1 MSLPLVRLLLCVGA
15 CACGGDVARPPRR
28 VPAAL
33 EVVTDL
39 PSSATAGSI
48 AGTLVVKVTD
58 ADAKALSGVLITFAV
73 SRGAGG
79 VYPANDTTKA
89 DGTAQTVLTLG
100 TIPGPNE
107 VAAIAAGV
115 PQVRSTMVDGVGGVV
130 QTIALAPRAVRLAP
144 VQDSVVVSATPRDG
158 YGNPTATEVTWTS
171 RDPALVSVTA
181 VGNSAVARVV
191 SRPGRTYLVASS
203 AGATDST
210 VVTVHDAN
218 SSPCSLIAT
227 PVALLP
233 GQSIG
238 FESTGLTCVQAPE
251 AAEYL
256 LVAHY
261 NTAVSPAS
269 ANVNITA
276 NGIVP
281 ATTPF
286 PAPEWTAQQLA
297 RQSAQPVIAQSA
309 SPSFETA
316 LRERERSNIGPH
328 VAGARAWKRTRGA
341 SISALA
347 REGDVTSINVNPF
360 QFCDAPDLRSAR
372 VVAITNGTVV
382 LADTDNPAGGFTDAE
397 YRALGVAVDTL
408 ITPIDTAAFGTPSD
422 IDGNGRVAILF
433 TRTVNELTPR
443 GSPAGVVLGF
453 YYVRDLLPRQS
464 PFGRCPGS
472 NVSEMFYVLVPDP
485 GGTVSDA
492 RSKAYV
498 QSLALS
504 TIAHEYQHLINASRR
519 MYVNDALDISEDVWL
534 NEGLSHMAEELVFY
548 RASKLG
554 SRQNIGAAQI
564 PAGSDARAAIETFQA
579 GNLGRYVQFLRA
591 LDSSSPLAANDLLAT
606 RGATWALLR
615 YVADRTG
622 ASDGDLWRRLVNSR
636 YTGVVNLDAALS
648 MHGMTTL
655 EVLRD
660 WSVAVAADDNAGGL
674 DPEWQQASWNFGSTL
689 PAIGFPFPLSPPAL
703 AGGQPN
709 FISLR
714 SGGSAYF
721 RFAVPLNGEALI
733 QVSGGAVPQRGVL
746 LTLMRIR

>member
-1 MSLPLVRLLLCVGA
+1 M
-15 CACGGDVARPPRR
+15 
-28 VPAAL
+28 
-33 EVVTDL
+33 TDL
-39 PSSATAGSI
+39 PASATAGSI
-48 AGTLVVKVTD
+48 AGTLVVRVTD
-58 ADAKALSGVLITFAV
+58 ANANALSGVLVTFAV
-73 SRGAGG
+73 SQGAGR
-79 VYPANDTTKA
+79 VHPAADITRS

-100 TIPGPNE
+100 TSPGPNE
-107 VAAIAAGV
+107 VAAVAAGA
-115 PQVRSTMVDGVGGVV
+115 PPVRSTRVDAVSGAV

-144 VQDSVVVSATPRDG
+144 TQDSVVASATPRDG
-158 YGNPTATEVTWTS
+158 YGNPTGTEVTWIS
-171 RDPALVSVTA
+171 RDPALVSVTTN
-181 VGNSAVARVV
+181 GNNAVARVV

-227 PVALLP
+227 PLALAL
-233 GQSIG
+233 GQSVS
-238 FESTGLTCVQAPE
+238 FESTGLICVHAPE

-261 NTAVSPAS
+261 NTAVSQAA

-276 NGIVP
+276 NGIAP

-286 PAPEWTAQQLA
+286 PAPEWTAQELA
-297 RQSAQPVIAQSA
+297 QSAIAQSG
-309 SPSFETA
+309 SSSFETA
-316 LRERERSNIGPH
+316 LRNRERGSIGQH
-328 VAGARAWKRTRGA
+328 VAGARAWQRTRGA
-341 SISALA
+341 SISAQA

-360 QFCDAPDLRSAR
+360 EFCDSPDLRSAR
-372 VVAITNGTVV
+372 VVAITDGTVV

-464 PFGRCPGS
+464 PFGACPGS

-498 QSLALS
+498 QNLALS

-548 RASKLG
+548 RASRLG
-554 SRQNIGAAQI
+554 SRQNIGAQQI
-564 PAGSDARAAIETFQA
+564 PVGSDARVAIETFQA

-606 RGATWALLR
+606 RGAAWAFLR
-615 YVADRTG
+615 YVADRAG
-622 ASDGDLWRRLVNSR
+622 AGDGDLWRRLVNSR
-636 YTGVVNLDAALS
+636 YTGVVNLDAALGS
-648 MHGMTTL
+648 HGMTTL
-655 EVLRD
+655 GVLRD
-660 WSVAVAADDNAGGL
+660 WSVAVAADDNAAGL
-674 DPEWQQASWNFGSTL
+674 DPAWQQASWNFGSTL
-689 PAIGFPFPLSPPAL
+689 PALGFPFPLAPPAL

-721 RFAVPLNGEALI
+721 RFAVPLNGEALL
-733 QVSGGAVPQRGVL
+733 VSGGAVPPRGVR
-746 LTLMRIR
+746 LTLVRIR